1 VADCRFWADYLKMR
15 PYVERSIAC
24 LKGLST
30 GDAVGKQT
38 ETLKRD
44 AVTRWYPSGIAGFH
58 GEPGS
63 VIPRY
68 VARRYEWRVGETTD
82 DTEQALAVADALI
95 HEGALSHSSVGRR
108 LMMCRKSNHVG
119 VSLGRFQQRGD
130 PDVICSDG
138 DGCGAAMRVAPIG
151 IVYSCGRLGDL
162 VDAVFEA
169 SVPTHGGQLAIC
181 AAATV
186 AAAVSAAVDGKPG
199 EEVLSVGIEA
209 AREAERLRPPSPA
222 GNMAAALERM
232 HAQLLAARG
241 SLTARLQAEDCF
253 PDRTAVIVPLAISL
267 ALVTQSASETILL
280 ATNLGGDADSVAS
293 IGGALAAAM
302 FPQSV
307 NDGWYEEV
315 ERVNNHKLVDVAAKL
330 AALREANAARG

>member
-1 VADCRFWADYLKMR
+1 MR
-15 PYVERSIAC
+15 TFVERSIAC

-38 ETLKRD
+38 ETLKPD
-44 AVTRWYPSGIAGFH
+44 AVTRWYPAGIHGFH
-58 GEPGS
+58 GEPGT

-68 VARRYEWRVGETTD
+68 VAKRYQWRLGETTD
-82 DTEQALAVADALI
+82 DTEQTLAVADALI
-95 HEGALSHSSVGRR
+95 REGAVSHSSVGRR
-108 LMMCRKSNHVG
+108 LMTCRKSNHAG

-151 IVYSCGRLGDL
+151 IVYSHRCLNDL
-162 VDAVFEA
+162 IDAVFQA

-181 AAATV
+181 AAAAV
-186 AAAVSAAVDGKPG
+186 AAAVSAAIDGK
-199 EEVLSVGIEA
+199 SCEA
-209 AREAERLRPPSPA
+209 ALDVGMGAARRAERLRPPSAA
-222 GNMAAALERM
+222 GNMAEALGRM
-232 HAQLLAARG
+232 HSQLLAARDN
-241 SLTARLQAEDCF
+241 LPARLQEEDCF

-280 ATNLGGDADSVAS
+280 ATNIGGDADSVAS

-307 NDGWYEEV
+307 NDGWFEEV
-315 ERVNNHKLVDVAAKL
+315 ERVNNHQLVDVAAKL
-330 AALREANAARG
+330 AALRGSNGAGG